1 MTDLTAISSASSG
14 NRNVT
19 SQTNTESRGNALA
32 SDFETFLQ
40 MLTAQAR
47 YQDPLEPLDSSE
59 YASQL
64 AQFSSVEQQVQTND
78 LLKDLASQFS
88 SNNMAQF
95 AGWIGMDARTSAHV
109 HFDQSPL
116 TLSPQPAEIAEEAH
130 IVVYDAANVE
140 VQRLLIPL
148 DGEDVQWAGVDEL
161 GDPFQAGKYR
171 FEIESFANDG
181 LVAQERLETYSKVVE
196 TRLEAGQTVLVLEGG
211 TTVSTGEV
219 TALRQND

>member
-1 MTDLTAISSASSG
+1 MTDITSINTTSGGVLTSSSQADTAS
-14 NRNVT
+14 T
-19 SQTNTESRGNALA
+19 TTALA

-78 LLKDLASQFS
+78 LLKDMSAQFNAS
-88 SNNMAQF
+88 NMAQF

-109 HFDQSPL
+109 YFDQSPL

-130 IVVYDAANVE
+130 IVVYNAADVE
-140 VQRLLIPL
+140 VQRLSIPL
-148 DGEDVQWAGVDEL
+148 DGEDVLWAGVDEN
-161 GDPFQAGKYR
+161 GQPFEPGKYR
-171 FEIESFANDG
+171 FEVESFANDG
-181 LVAQERLETYSKVVE
+181 LVAQSRLETYSQVVE
-196 TRLEAGQTVLVLEGG
+196 TRLDAGQTVLVLEGG
-211 TTVSTGEV
+211 ATVATTDV
-219 TALRQND
+219 TALRQSE